1 MGGFIIGGINLLIRM
16 KRFSYRFFFH
26 LRITVIFCNTLC
38 CLLPVYFSQSVSAQ
52 STQST
57 MSEEA
62 KAGQKMQNPLYPQIQ
77 LPLTYNYNQQLGL
90 NSVSQQT
97 QIGFNP
103 IIPVGINEDFQLIIN
118 PMLTY
123 NHNANNQQVTN
134 QNQPIQ
140 LATFFAPTYAKSW
153 YYGIGPYL
161 QAPASNANNGS
172 RQTGAGVSA
181 GLFFTPDNWVI
192 GAAMFNSWGIGSNYS
207 GGSANILNA
216 QPTISYTTDNA
227 WTYNLSSQITY
238 NYNTNAA
245 SNQLTLSGGK
255 TFKVDEYHFQWQ
267 VGPSYMVTTFPGS
280 AKGFGGYFGLTALL
294 PK

>member
-1 MGGFIIGGINLLIRM
+1 MGGFILSDAKLTENM
-16 KRFSYRFFFH
+16 KRFLDPSDCRIALMASTLKICCH
-26 LRITVIFCNTLC
+26 LAILC
-38 CLLPVYFSQSVSAQ
+38 WGGMVMAQ
-52 STQST
+52 SSEST

-77 LPLTYNYNQQLGL
+77 LPLTYNYNQRVGV
-90 NSVSQQT
+90 NSASQQT

-103 IIPVGINEDFQLIIN
+103 IIPVQIHEDLQLIIN
-118 PMLTY
+118 PLLTY

-134 QNQPIQ
+134 QNQPLQ
-140 LATFFAPTYAKSW
+140 LATFFAPTYVKTW

-161 QAPASNANNGS
+161 QVPATNANNGS
-172 RQTGAGVSA
+172 KQTGAGVSVGA
-181 GLFFTPDNWVI
+181 FYTPDNWVV
-192 GAAMFNSWGIGSNYS
+192 GVAMFNSWGIGNDLT
-207 GGSANILNA
+207 GGSANVLNA
-216 QPTISYTTDNA
+216 QPTISYTTDRA
-227 WTYNLSSQITY
+227 WTYNLGSQITY

-255 TFKVDEYHFQWQ
+255 TFKVGEYHFQWQ
-267 VGPSYMVTTFPGS
+267 VGPTYMVTTFPGS

>member
-1 MGGFIIGGINLLIRM
+1 M
-16 KRFSYRFFFH
+16 KISAYIFF
-26 LRITVIFCNTLC
+26 LRIEITEIFCKALF
-38 CLLPVYFSQSVSAQ
+38 CLLLLYFPQVAIAQ
-52 STQST
+52 TSEST
-57 MSEEA
+57 MSVEA

-77 LPLTYNYNQQLGL
+77 LPLTYNYNQKVGV
-90 NSVSQQT
+90 NSGSQQT
-97 QIGFNP
+97 QIGLNP
-103 IIPVGINEDFQLIIN
+103 IIPVGINEEIQLIIN

-134 QNQPIQ
+134 QNEPLQ

-153 YYGIGPYL
+153 YYGIGPYF
-161 QAPASNANNGS
+161 QVPASNANNGS

-192 GAAMFNSWGIGSNYS
+192 GAAMYNSWGIGNNYS
-207 GGSANILNA
+207 GGSANVFNA

-227 WTYNLSSQITY
+227 WTYNLGSQINY
-238 NYNTNAA
+238 YYNTNWA

-255 TFKVDEYHFQWQ
+255 TFKVGEYHFQWQ
-267 VGPSYMVTTFPGS
+267 VGPTYMVTTFPGS

>member
-1 MGGFIIGGINLLIRM
+1 MIGSSYTSIGHIPFTAFVCKVLSCLGLL
-16 KRFSYRFFFH
+16 
-26 LRITVIFCNTLC
+26 
-38 CLLPVYFSQSVSAQ
+38 LLSPGVVAQ
-52 STQST
+52 SSQST

-77 LPLTYNYNQQLGL
+77 LPLTYNYNQKVGA
-90 NSVSQQT
+90 NNGSQQT
-97 QIGFNP
+97 QIGLNP
-103 IIPVGINEDFQLIIN
+103 IIPVALNEDIQLIIN

-134 QNQPIQ
+134 QNQPLQ

-161 QAPASNANNGS
+161 QAPATNANNGS
-172 RQTGAGVSA
+172 KQTGAGVSA

-192 GAAMFNSWGIGSNYS
+192 GAAMYNSWGIGNNYS
-207 GGSANILNA
+207 GGSANVFNA

-227 WTYNLSSQITY
+227 WTYNLGSQITY
-238 NYNTNAA
+238 YYNTNAA

-255 TFKVDEYHFQWQ
+255 TFKVGEYHFQWQ
-267 VGPSYMVTTFPGS
+267 VGPTYMVTTFPGS